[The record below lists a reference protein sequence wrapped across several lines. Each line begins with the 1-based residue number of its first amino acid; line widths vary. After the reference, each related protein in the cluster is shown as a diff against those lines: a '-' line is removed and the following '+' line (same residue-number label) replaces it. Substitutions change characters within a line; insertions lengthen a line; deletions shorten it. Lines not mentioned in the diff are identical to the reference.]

1 MNKHPPKLDIV
12 FDFDGVICKLHIPY
26 NHFKYGSPINKT
38 IKLIHQ
44 LYDDGHILRLSTTR
58 LCPTFRGEPDVE
70 VISGE
75 VEKSLRHQLKKLG
88 ILNCFSEITG
98 YKPYGDVYIDDR
110 ALWFNGNNHKSV
122 KDIIQ
127 KIIRDKH

>member
-1 MNKHPPKLDIV
+1 MKEEPKLDIV

-26 NHFKYGSPINKT
+26 NHFKYGTPIKRT
-38 IKLIHQ
+38 IKLIKKLHK
-44 LYDDGHILRLSTTR
+44 DGHILRLSTTR

-70 VISGE
+70 VISGD
-75 VEKSLRHQLKKLG
+75 VENSLRQHLKKLG

-122 KDIIQ
+122 KDIIR